1 MRQSDSVL
9 LIYTGGTIGM
19 YKTNEGSLRPFDLDT
34 LSIQIPELNNFDIDI
49 NAISIAQPIDSSNMS
64 KEVWIQLAEIIEK
77 EYNNYN
83 GSVILHGSDTMAF
96 TSSALS
102 FMLEN
107 LNKPVILTGAQLP
120 IRVRRTDA
128 KENIITSI
136 EIAAKG
142 SIPEVCVYFEY
153 RLMRGNRCTK
163 VNAEHFEAFKS
174 PNFIYLAEAGLD
186 IKYSPIKYD
195 HTHKDLKVHTDLCE
209 DVLILKLF
217 PSMKKEYIAKVL
229 DLPYKGIILETFGAG
244 NATTNDWFLAAIQS
258 AMDNGKLILNV
269 SQCLSGSVSQ
279 GLYETSSK
287 LEEIGV
293 ISGKD
298 MTTEAALAKMMYLL
312 ATEYSQEEIKQH
324 LQISLRGE
332 LSN

>member
-1 MRQSDSVL
+1 MRQSNSVL

-19 YKTNEGSLRPFDLDT
+19 YKTSEGSLKPFDLDT
-34 LSIQIPELNNFDIDI
+34 LSTQIPELNTFDIEI
-49 NAISIAQPIDSSNMS
+49 NVISIAQPIDSSNMS
-64 KEVWIQLAEIIEK
+64 KEVWIQLVKIIEK
-77 EYNNYN
+77 EFNNYD
-83 GSVILHGSDTMAF
+83 GFVILHGSDTMAY
-96 TSSALS
+96 TASALS

-120 IRVRRTDA
+120 IGVRRTDA

-136 EIAAKG
+136 EIAAR
-142 SIPEVCVYFEY
+142 SNIPEVCVYFEY

-163 VNAEHFEAFKS
+163 ANAEHFEAFKS

-186 IKYSPIKYD
+186 IKYSPIKYN
-195 HTHKDLKVHTDLCE
+195 HTNKEFKVHTNLCE
-209 DVLILKLF
+209 EVLVLKLF

-244 NATTNDWFLAAIQS
+244 NATTADWFLRAIQT
-258 AMDNGKLILNV
+258 AIHNGKLILNV

-293 ISGKD
+293 IGGKD

-312 ATEYSQEEIKQH
+312 GTDYSQEEIKQH

>member
-9 LIYTGGTIGM
+9 IIYTGGTIGM
-19 YKTNEGSLRPFDLDT
+19 YKTSEGSLRPFDLDT
-34 LSIQIPELNNFDIDI
+34 LSTQIPELNTFDIDI
-49 NAISIAQPIDSSNMS
+49 NVISIAQPIDSSNMC
-64 KEVWIQLAEIIEK
+64 KEVWIQLVEIIEK
-77 EYNNYN
+77 EYNNYK
-83 GSVILHGSDTMAF
+83 GFVILHGSDTMAY
-96 TSSALS
+96 TASALS

-120 IRVRRTDA
+120 IGVRRTDA

-142 SIPEVCVYFEY
+142 NIPEVCVYFEY

-163 VNAEHFEAFKS
+163 ANAEHFEAFKS

-186 IKYSPIKYD
+186 IKYSPIKYK
-195 HTHKDLKVHTDLCE
+195 HTHKKFKVHTNLSE
-209 DVLILKLF
+209 EVIVLKLF
-217 PSMKKEYIAKVL
+217 PSMKKEYIVNIL

-244 NATTNDWFLAAIQS
+244 NATTADWFLRAIQT
-258 AMDNGKLILNV
+258 AMDNEKLILNV

-287 LEEIGV
+287 LEEFGV
-293 ISGKD
+293 IGGKD
-298 MTTEAALAKMMYLL
+298 MTTEAALTKMMYLL
-312 ATEYSQEEIKQH
+312 GTDYSQEEIKQH

>member
-1 MRQSDSVL
+1 MNSTDSVL

-19 YKTNEGSLRPFDLDT
+19 YKTPEGSLKPFDLET
-34 LSIQIPELNNFDIDI
+34 LSTQIPELNTFDIDI
-49 NAISIAQPIDSSNMS
+49 NAISIEQPIDSSNMS
-64 KEVWIQLAEIIEK
+64 IDVWVQLAKLIQK
-77 EYNNYN
+77 EYDNYN
-83 GSVILHGSDTMAF
+83 GFVILHGSDTMAY
-96 TSSALS
+96 TASALS

-120 IRVRRTDA
+120 IGVRRTDA

-136 EIAAKG
+136 EIAGQG

-163 VNAEHFEAFKS
+163 ANAEHFEAFKS
-174 PNFIYLAEAGLD
+174 PNFINLAEAGLK
-186 IKYSPIKYD
+186 IKYSPISYD
-195 HTHKDLKVHTDLCE
+195 HTEKGLKLHTKLSDDLV
-209 DVLILKLF
+209 VLKLF
-217 PSMKKEYIAKVL
+217 PSMKKEYVQSIL

-244 NATTNDWFLAAIQS
+244 NATTSEWFLESIKQAT
-258 AMDNGKLILNV
+258 DEGKIILNV

-287 LEEIGV
+287 LEELGV

-298 MTTEAALAKMMYLL
+298 MTVEAALTKLMYLL
-312 ATEYSQEEIKQH
+312 GSEHTDDKLKNL

>member
-1 MRQSDSVL
+1 
-9 LIYTGGTIGM
+9 M
-19 YKTNEGSLRPFDLDT
+19 YKTPEGSLKPFDLET
-34 LSIQIPELNNFDIDI
+34 LSTQIPELNTFDIDI
-49 NAISIAQPIDSSNMS
+49 KAISIEQPIDSSNMS
-64 KEVWIQLAEIIEK
+64 IDVWVQLAKLIQK
-77 EYNNYN
+77 EYDNYN
-83 GSVILHGSDTMAF
+83 GFVILHGSDTMAY
-96 TSSALS
+96 TASALS

-120 IRVRRTDA
+120 IGVRRTDA

-136 EIAAKG
+136 EIAGQG

-163 VNAEHFEAFKS
+163 ANAEHFEAFKS
-174 PNFIYLAEAGLD
+174 PNFINLAEAGLK
-186 IKYSPIKYD
+186 IKYSPISYD
-195 HTHKDLKVHTDLCE
+195 HTEKGLKLHTKLSD
-209 DVLILKLF
+209 DVVVLKLF
-217 PSMKKEYIAKVL
+217 PSMKKEYVQSIL

-244 NATTNDWFLAAIQS
+244 NATTSEWFLESIKQAT
-258 AMDNGKLILNV
+258 DEGKIILNV

-287 LEEIGV
+287 LEELGV

-298 MTTEAALAKMMYLL
+298 MTVEAALTKLMYLL
-312 ATEYSQEEIKQH
+312 GSEHTDDKLKNL

>member
-1 MRQSDSVL
+1 MP
-9 LIYTGGTIGM
+9 IG
-19 YKTNEGSLRPFDLDT
+19 
-34 LSIQIPELNNFDIDI
+34 
-49 NAISIAQPIDSSNMS
+49 
-64 KEVWIQLAEIIEK
+64 
-77 EYNNYN
+77 
-83 GSVILHGSDTMAF
+83 
-96 TSSALS
+96 
-102 FMLEN
+102 
-107 LNKPVILTGAQLP
+107 
-120 IRVRRTDA
+120 VRRTDA

-136 EIAAKG
+136 EIAAR
-142 SIPEVCVYFEY
+142 SNIPEVCVYFEY

-163 VNAEHFEAFKS
+163 ANAEHFEAFKS
-174 PNFIYLAEAGLD
+174 PNFIYLAEAGLN
-186 IKYSPIKYD
+186 IKYSPIKYS
-195 HTHKDLKVHTDLCE
+195 HTKQEFKVHTNLCE
-209 DVLILKLF
+209 EVLVLKLF

-244 NATTNDWFLAAIQS
+244 NATTADWFLRAIQT
-258 AMDNGKLILNV
+258 AINNGKLILNV

-293 ISGKD
+293 IGGKD

-312 ATEYSQEEIKQH
+312 GTDYSQEKIKQH

>member
-1 MRQSDSVL
+1 MRQSNSVL

-19 YKTNEGSLRPFDLDT
+19 YKTSEGSLKPFDLDK
-34 LSIQIPELNNFDIDI
+34 LSTQIPELNTFDIEI
-49 NAISIAQPIDSSNMS
+49 NVISIAQPIDSSNMS
-64 KEVWIQLAEIIEK
+64 KEVWIQLVEIIEK
-77 EYNNYN
+77 EFNNYN
-83 GSVILHGSDTMAF
+83 GFVILHGSDTMAY
-96 TSSALS
+96 TASALS

-120 IRVRRTDA
+120 IGVRRTDA

-136 EIAAKG
+136 EIAAR
-142 SIPEVCVYFEY
+142 SNIPEVCVYFEY

-163 VNAEHFEAFKS
+163 ANAEHFEAFKS

-186 IKYSPIKYD
+186 IKYSPIKYN
-195 HTHKDLKVHTDLCE
+195 HTNKEFKVHTNLCE
-209 DVLILKLF
+209 EVLVLKLF

-229 DLPYKGIILETFGAG
+229 DLTYKGIILETFGAG
-244 NATTNDWFLAAIQS
+244 NATTADWFLRAIQT
-258 AMDNGKLILNV
+258 AIHNGKLILNV

-293 ISGKD
+293 IGGKD

-312 ATEYSQEEIKQH
+312 GTDYSQEEIKQH

>member
-34 LSIQIPELNNFDIDI
+34 LSTQIPELNTFDIDI
-49 NAISIAQPIDSSNMS
+49 NAISIAQLIDSSNMS
-64 KEVWIQLAEIIEK
+64 KEVWMQLADIIEK

-83 GSVILHGSDTMAF
+83 GFVILHGSDTMAYTWHQRLAYARKF
-96 TSSALS
+96 
-102 FMLEN
+102 
-107 LNKPVILTGAQLP
+107 KPVILTGAQLL
-120 IRVRRTDA
+120 IGVRRTDA

-136 EIAAKG
+136 EIAAQG
-142 SIPEVCVYFEY
+142 NIPEVCVYFEY

-163 VNAEHFEAFKS
+163 ANAEHFEAFKS

-186 IKYSPIKYD
+186 IKYSPLKYD

-229 DLPYKGIILETFGAG
+229 DLPFRGIILETFGAG
-244 NATTNDWFLAAIQS
+244 NATTADWFLRAIKT
-258 AMDNGKLILNV
+258 AMNNGKLILIV

-287 LEEIGV
+287 LEELGV
-293 ISGKD
+293 IGGKD

-312 ATEYSQEEIKQH
+312 GTDYSLEEIKQH

>member
-1 MRQSDSVL
+1 MRQTNSVL

-19 YKTNEGSLRPFDLDT
+19 CKTNEGVLRPFDLNT
-34 LSIQIPELNNFDIDI
+34 LSTQIPELSTFDIDI
-49 NAISIAQPIDSSNMS
+49 NAVSIAQPIDSSNIS
-64 KEVWIQLAEIIEK
+64 KKVWIQLAEIIEK

-83 GSVILHGSDTMAF
+83 GFVILHGSDTMAY
-96 TSSALS
+96 TASALS

-120 IRVRRTDA
+120 IGVRRTDA

-142 SIPEVCVYFEY
+142 NIPEVCVYFEY

-163 VNAEHFEAFKS
+163 ANAEHFEAFKS

-186 IKYSPIKYD
+186 IKYSPVKYD
-195 HTHKDLKVHTDLCE
+195 HTHKELKVHTNLCE
-209 DVLILKLF
+209 NVLILKLF
-217 PSMKKEYIAKVL
+217 PSMKKEYITHIL
-229 DLPYKGIILETFGAG
+229 DIPYKGIILETFGAG
-244 NATTNDWFLAAIQS
+244 NATTANWFLRAIQT
-258 AMDNGKLILNV
+258 AIDNGKFILNV

-287 LEEIGV
+287 LENLGV

-312 ATEYSQEEIKQH
+312 AANYSPNKIKQY

>member
-1 MRQSDSVL
+1 MRQSNSVL

-19 YKTNEGSLRPFDLDT
+19 YKTSEGSLKPFDLDT
-34 LSIQIPELNNFDIDI
+34 LSTQIPELNTFDIEI
-49 NAISIAQPIDSSNMS
+49 NVISIAQPIDSSNMS
-64 KEVWIQLAEIIEK
+64 KEVWIQLVKIIEK
-77 EYNNYN
+77 EFNNYD
-83 GSVILHGSDTMAF
+83 GFVILHGSDTMAY
-96 TSSALS
+96 TASALS

-120 IRVRRTDA
+120 IGVRRTDA

-136 EIAAKG
+136 EIAAR
-142 SIPEVCVYFEY
+142 SNIPEVCVYFEY

-163 VNAEHFEAFKS
+163 ANAEHFEAFKS

-186 IKYSPIKYD
+186 IKYSPIKYN
-195 HTHKDLKVHTDLCE
+195 HTNKEFKVHTNLCE
-209 DVLILKLF
+209 EVLVLKLF

-244 NATTNDWFLAAIQS
+244 NATTADWFLRAIQT
-258 AMDNGKLILNV
+258 AINNGKLILNV
-269 SQCLSGSVSQ
+269 SQCFSGSVSQ

-293 ISGKD
+293 IGGKD

-312 ATEYSQEEIKQH
+312 GTDYSQEEIKQH

>member
-1 MRQSDSVL
+1 MRQSNSVL

-19 YKTNEGSLRPFDLDT
+19 YKTSEGSLKPFDLDT
-34 LSIQIPELNNFDIDI
+34 LSTQIPELNTFDIEI
-49 NAISIAQPIDSSNMS
+49 NVISIAQPIDSSNMS
-64 KEVWIQLAEIIEK
+64 KEVWIQLVEIIEK
-77 EYNNYN
+77 EFNNYD
-83 GSVILHGSDTMAF
+83 GFVILHGSDTMAY
-96 TSSALS
+96 TASALS

-120 IRVRRTDA
+120 IGVRRTDA

-136 EIAAKG
+136 EIAAR
-142 SIPEVCVYFEY
+142 SNIPEVCVYFEY

-163 VNAEHFEAFKS
+163 ANAEHFEAFKS

-186 IKYSPIKYD
+186 IKYSPIKYN
-195 HTHKDLKVHTDLCE
+195 HTNKEFKVHTNLCE
-209 DVLILKLF
+209 EVLVLKLF

-244 NATTNDWFLAAIQS
+244 NATTADWFLRAIQT
-258 AMDNGKLILNV
+258 AIHNGKLILNV

-312 ATEYSQEEIKQH
+312 GTDYSQEEIKQH

>member
-1 MRQSDSVL
+1 
-9 LIYTGGTIGM
+9 M
-19 YKTNEGSLRPFDLDT
+19 YKTPEGSLKPFDLET
-34 LSIQIPELNNFDIDI
+34 LSTQIPELNTFDIQI
-49 NAISIAQPIDSSNMS
+49 SAISIEQPIDSSNMS
-64 KEVWIQLAEIIEK
+64 IDVWVQLAKLIQK
-77 EYNNYN
+77 EYDNYN
-83 GSVILHGSDTMAF
+83 GFVILHGSDTMAY
-96 TSSALS
+96 TASALS

-120 IRVRRTDA
+120 IGVRRTDA

-136 EIAAKG
+136 EIAGQG

-153 RLMRGNRCTK
+153 HLMRGNRCTK
-163 VNAEHFEAFKS
+163 ANAEHFEAFKS
-174 PNFIYLAEAGLD
+174 PNFINLAEAGLK
-186 IKYSPIKYD
+186 IKYSPISYD
-195 HTHKDLKVHTDLCE
+195 HTEKGLKLHAKLSD
-209 DVLILKLF
+209 DVVVLKLF
-217 PSMKKEYIAKVL
+217 PSMKKEYVQFIL

-244 NATTNDWFLAAIQS
+244 NATTSEWFLESIKQAT
-258 AMDNGKLILNV
+258 DEGKIILNV

-287 LEEIGV
+287 LEELGV

-298 MTTEAALAKMMYLL
+298 MTVEAALTKLMYLL
-312 ATEYSQEEIKQH
+312 GSEHTDDKLKNL

>member
-1 MRQSDSVL
+1 
-9 LIYTGGTIGM
+9 M
-19 YKTNEGSLRPFDLDT
+19 YKTPEGSLKPFDLET
-34 LSIQIPELNNFDIDI
+34 LSTQIPELNTFDIDI
-49 NAISIAQPIDSSNMS
+49 NAISIEQPIDSSNMS
-64 KEVWIQLAEIIEK
+64 IDVWVQLAKLIQK
-77 EYNNYN
+77 EYDNYN
-83 GSVILHGSDTMAF
+83 GFVILHGSDTMAY
-96 TSSALS
+96 TASALS

-120 IRVRRTDA
+120 IGVRRTDA

-136 EIAAKG
+136 EIAGQG

-153 RLMRGNRCTK
+153 HLMRGNRCTK
-163 VNAEHFEAFKS
+163 ANAEHFEAFKS
-174 PNFIYLAEAGLD
+174 PNFINLAEAGLK
-186 IKYSPIKYD
+186 IKYSPISYD
-195 HTHKDLKVHTDLCE
+195 HTEKGLKLHTKLSDDLV
-209 DVLILKLF
+209 VLKLF
-217 PSMKKEYIAKVL
+217 PSMKKEYVQSIL

-244 NATTNDWFLAAIQS
+244 NATTSEWFLESIKQAT
-258 AMDNGKLILNV
+258 DEGKIILNV

-287 LEEIGV
+287 LEELGV

-298 MTTEAALAKMMYLL
+298 MTVEAALTKLMYLL
-312 ATEYSQEEIKQH
+312 GSEHTDDKLKNL

>member
-1 MRQSDSVL
+1 
-9 LIYTGGTIGM
+9 M
-19 YKTNEGSLRPFDLDT
+19 YKTPEGSLKPFDLET
-34 LSIQIPELNNFDIDI
+34 LSTQIPELNTFDIDI
-49 NAISIAQPIDSSNMS
+49 NAISIEQPIDSSNMS
-64 KEVWIQLAEIIEK
+64 IDVWVQLAKLIQK
-77 EYNNYN
+77 EYDNYN
-83 GSVILHGSDTMAF
+83 GFVILHGSDTMAY
-96 TSSALS
+96 TASALS

-120 IRVRRTDA
+120 IGVRRTDA

-136 EIAAKG
+136 EIAGQG

-163 VNAEHFEAFKS
+163 ANAEHFEAFKS
-174 PNFIYLAEAGLD
+174 PNFINLAEAGLK
-186 IKYSPIKYD
+186 IKYSPISYD
-195 HTHKDLKVHTDLCE
+195 HTEKGLKLHTKLSDDLV
-209 DVLILKLF
+209 VLKLF
-217 PSMKKEYIAKVL
+217 PSMKKEYVQSIL

-244 NATTNDWFLAAIQS
+244 NATTSEWFLESIKQAT
-258 AMDNGKLILNV
+258 DEGKIILNV

-287 LEEIGV
+287 LEELGV

-298 MTTEAALAKMMYLL
+298 MTVEAALTKLMYLL
-312 ATEYSQEEIKQH
+312 GSEHTDDKLKNL

>member
-1 MRQSDSVL
+1 MRQSNSVL

-19 YKTNEGSLRPFDLDT
+19 YKTSEGSLKPFDLDT
-34 LSIQIPELNNFDIDI
+34 LSTQIPELNTFDIEI
-49 NAISIAQPIDSSNMS
+49 NVISIAQPIDSSNMS
-64 KEVWIQLAEIIEK
+64 KEVWIQLVEIIEK
-77 EYNNYN
+77 ELNNYD
-83 GSVILHGSDTMAF
+83 GFVILHGSDTMAY
-96 TSSALS
+96 TASALS

-120 IRVRRTDA
+120 IGVRRTDA

-136 EIAAKG
+136 EIAAQG
-142 SIPEVCVYFEY
+142 NIPEVCVYFEY

-163 VNAEHFEAFKS
+163 ANAEHFEAFKS

-186 IKYSPIKYD
+186 IKYSPIKYN
-195 HTHKDLKVHTDLCE
+195 HTNKEFKVHTNLCE
-209 DVLILKLF
+209 EVLVLKLF

-244 NATTNDWFLAAIQS
+244 NATTADWFLRAIQT
-258 AMDNGKLILNV
+258 AIHNRKLILNV

-293 ISGKD
+293 IGGKD

-312 ATEYSQEEIKQH
+312 GTDYSQEEIKQH

>member
-1 MRQSDSVL
+1 MRKSDSVL
-9 LIYTGGTIGM
+9 IIYTGGTIGM

-34 LSIQIPELNNFDIDI
+34 LSMQIPELNTFDIDI
-49 NAISIAQPIDSSNMS
+49 NTKTITQPIDSSNMC
-64 KEVWIQLAEIIEK
+64 KEVWIQLVEIIEK

-83 GSVILHGSDTMAF
+83 GFVILHGSDTMAY
-96 TSSALS
+96 TASALS

-107 LNKPVILTGAQLP
+107 LNKPIILTGAQLP
-120 IRVRRTDA
+120 IGVLRTDA

-136 EIAAKG
+136 EIASKG
-142 SIPEVCVYFEY
+142 NIPEVCVYFEY

-163 VNAEHFEAFKS
+163 ANAEHFEAFKS
-174 PNFIYLAEAGLD
+174 PNFIYLAEAGLE

-195 HTHKDLKVHTDLCE
+195 RTNKNLKVHTNLSD

-217 PSMKKEYIAKVL
+217 PSMKKEFITKVL
-229 DLPYKGIILETFGAG
+229 DMPYQGIILETFGAG
-244 NATTNDWFLAAIQS
+244 NAPTAKWFLRAIQT
-258 AMDNGKLILNV
+258 AIDNGKLILNV

-287 LEEIGV
+287 LGELGV

-298 MTTEAALAKMMYLL
+298 MTTEAALTKMMYLL
-312 ATEYSQEEIKQH
+312 GTDYSLKEKKQQ
-324 LQISLRGE
+324 LLISLRGE

>member
-1 MRQSDSVL
+1 MRQSNSVL

-19 YKTNEGSLRPFDLDT
+19 YKTSEGSLKPFDLDT
-34 LSIQIPELNNFDIDI
+34 LSTQIPELNTFDIEI
-49 NAISIAQPIDSSNMS
+49 NVISIAQPIDSSNMS
-64 KEVWIQLAEIIEK
+64 KEVWIQLVEIIEK
-77 EYNNYN
+77 EFNNF
-83 GSVILHGSDTMAF
+83 GGFVILHGSDTMAY
-96 TSSALS
+96 TASALS

-120 IRVRRTDA
+120 IGVRRTDA

-136 EIAAKG
+136 EIAAR
-142 SIPEVCVYFEY
+142 SNIPEVCVYFEY

-163 VNAEHFEAFKS
+163 ANAEHFEAFKS

-186 IKYSPIKYD
+186 IKYSPIKYN
-195 HTHKDLKVHTDLCE
+195 HTNKEFKVHTNLCE
-209 DVLILKLF
+209 EVLVLKLF

-244 NATTNDWFLAAIQS
+244 NATTADWFLRAIQT
-258 AMDNGKLILNV
+258 AIHNGKLILNV

-293 ISGKD
+293 IGGKD

-312 ATEYSQEEIKQH
+312 GTDYSQEEIKQH

>member
-1 MRQSDSVL
+1 MRKSDSVL
-9 LIYTGGTIGM
+9 IIYTGGTIGM

-34 LSIQIPELNNFDIDI
+34 LSMQIPELNTFDIDI
-49 NAISIAQPIDSSNMS
+49 NTKTITQPIDSSNMC
-64 KEVWIQLAEIIEK
+64 KEVWIQLVEIIEK

-83 GSVILHGSDTMAF
+83 GFVILHGSDTMAY
-96 TSSALS
+96 TASALS

-107 LNKPVILTGAQLP
+107 LNKPIILTGAQLP
-120 IRVRRTDA
+120 IGVLRTDA

-136 EIAAKG
+136 EIASKG
-142 SIPEVCVYFEY
+142 NIPEVCVYFEY

-163 VNAEHFEAFKS
+163 ANAEHFEAFKS

-244 NATTNDWFLAAIQS
+244 NATTADWFLAAIQT
-258 AMDNGKLILNV
+258 AIDNGKLILNV

-287 LEEIGV
+287 LEELGV
-293 ISGKD
+293 IGGKD

-312 ATEYSQEEIKQH
+312 GTDYSQEKIKQH

>member
-1 MRQSDSVL
+1 MRQSNSVL

-19 YKTNEGSLRPFDLDT
+19 YKTSEGSLKPFDLDT
-34 LSIQIPELNNFDIDI
+34 LSTQIPELNTFDIEI
-49 NAISIAQPIDSSNMS
+49 NVISIAQPIDSSNMS
-64 KEVWIQLAEIIEK
+64 KEVWIQLVEIIEK
-77 EYNNYN
+77 EFNNYD
-83 GSVILHGSDTMAF
+83 GFVILHGSDTMAY
-96 TSSALS
+96 TASALS

-120 IRVRRTDA
+120 IGVRRTDA

-136 EIAAKG
+136 EIAAR
-142 SIPEVCVYFEY
+142 SNIPEVCVYFEY

-163 VNAEHFEAFKS
+163 ANAEHFEAFKS

-186 IKYSPIKYD
+186 IKYSPIKYN
-195 HTHKDLKVHTDLCE
+195 HTNKEFKVHTNLCE
-209 DVLILKLF
+209 EVLVLKLF

-244 NATTNDWFLAAIQS
+244 NATTADWFLRAIQT
-258 AMDNGKLILNV
+258 AIHNGKLILNV

-293 ISGKD
+293 IGGQD

-312 ATEYSQEEIKQH
+312 GTDYSQEEIKQH

>member
-1 MRQSDSVL
+1 MRQSNSVL

-19 YKTNEGSLRPFDLDT
+19 YKTSEGSLKPFDLDT
-34 LSIQIPELNNFDIDI
+34 LSTQIPELNTFDIEI
-49 NAISIAQPIDSSNMS
+49 NVISIVQPIDSSNMS
-64 KEVWIQLAEIIEK
+64 KEVWIQLVEIIEK
-77 EYNNYN
+77 EFNNYD
-83 GSVILHGSDTMAF
+83 GFVILHGSDTMAY
-96 TSSALS
+96 TASVLS

-120 IRVRRTDA
+120 IGVRRTDA

-136 EIAAKG
+136 EIAAR
-142 SIPEVCVYFEY
+142 SNIPEVCVYFEY

-163 VNAEHFEAFKS
+163 ANAEHFEAFKS

-186 IKYSPIKYD
+186 IKYSPIKYS
-195 HTHKDLKVHTDLCE
+195 HTNQEFKVHTNLCE
-209 DVLILKLF
+209 EVLVLKLF

-229 DLPYKGIILETFGAG
+229 DIPYKGIILETFGAG
-244 NATTNDWFLAAIQS
+244 NATTADWFLRAIQT
-258 AMDNGKLILNV
+258 AIHNGKLILNV

-293 ISGKD
+293 IGGKD

-312 ATEYSQEEIKQH
+312 GTDYSQEEIKQH

>member
-1 MRQSDSVL
+1 MKQSDSVL
-9 LIYTGGTIGM
+9 IIYTGGTIGM
-19 YKTNEGSLRPFDLDT
+19 HKTNEGSLRPFDLDT
-34 LSIQIPELNNFDIDI
+34 LYTQIPELNTFDIDI

-64 KEVWIQLAEIIEK
+64 KEVWINLAEIIEK

-83 GSVILHGSDTMAF
+83 GFVILHGSDTMAY
-96 TSSALS
+96 TASALS

-120 IRVRRTDA
+120 IGVRRTDA

-136 EIAAKG
+136 EIAAK
-142 SIPEVCVYFEY
+142 SNIPEVCVYFEY

-163 VNAEHFEAFKS
+163 ANAEHFEAFKS
-174 PNFIYLAEAGLD
+174 PNFIYLAEAGLE
-186 IKYSPIKYD
+186 IKYSPIKYE
-195 HTHKDLKVHTDLCE
+195 HTHKDLKVHTNLCE

-217 PSMKKEYIAKVL
+217 PSMKKEFITSVFNFSC
-229 DLPYKGIILETFGAG
+229 KGIILETFGAG
-244 NATTNDWFLAAIQS
+244 NATTTDWFLKSLQS
-258 AMDNGKLILNV
+258 AIRNKKLILNI
-269 SQCLSGSVSQ
+269 SQCISGSVSQ

-287 LEEIGV
+287 LDELGV

-298 MTTEAALAKMMYLL
+298 MTTEAALTKMMYLL
-312 ATEYSQEEIKQH
+312 GGDYSLKEIEHQ

>member
-1 MRQSDSVL
+1 MKQSDSVL

-19 YKTNEGSLRPFDLDT
+19 YKTNEGSLTPFDLDT
-34 LSIQIPELNNFDIDI
+34 LSTQIPELNTFDIDI

-64 KEVWIQLAEIIEK
+64 KEVWIQLVEIIEK
-77 EYNNYN
+77 EFNNYD
-83 GSVILHGSDTMAF
+83 GFIILHGSDTMAY
-96 TSSALS
+96 TASALS

-120 IRVRRTDA
+120 IGVRRTDA

-136 EIAAKG
+136 EIAAR
-142 SIPEVCVYFEY
+142 SNIPEVCVYFEY

-163 VNAEHFEAFKS
+163 ANAEHFEAFKS

-186 IKYSPIKYD
+186 IKYSPIKYN
-195 HTHKDLKVHTDLCE
+195 HTNKEFKVHTNLCE
-209 DVLILKLF
+209 EVLVLKLF

-244 NATTNDWFLAAIQS
+244 NATTADWFLRAIQT
-258 AMDNGKLILNV
+258 AIDNGKLILNV

-293 ISGKD
+293 IGGKD

-312 ATEYSQEEIKQH
+312 GTDFSQEEIKH
-324 LQISLRGE
+324 YLQISLRGE